1 MEKGDLFIPY
11 CIPEL
16 ASGIRRIEPTNG
28 TICNMITDNLT
39 RVKASAGNYLTNLHG
54 SICPFFTS
62 ASFNASQIVCNH
74 TTDGSI
80 CRLYSPDATGK
91 FRYAVW
97 DE

>member
-39 RVKASAGNYLTNLHG
+39 RVKASAGKEW
-54 SICPFFTS
+54 
-62 ASFNASQIVCNH
+62 ANAPVKVC
-74 TTDGSI
+74 
-80 CRLYSPDATGK
+80 
-91 FRYAVW
+91 
-97 DE
+97 